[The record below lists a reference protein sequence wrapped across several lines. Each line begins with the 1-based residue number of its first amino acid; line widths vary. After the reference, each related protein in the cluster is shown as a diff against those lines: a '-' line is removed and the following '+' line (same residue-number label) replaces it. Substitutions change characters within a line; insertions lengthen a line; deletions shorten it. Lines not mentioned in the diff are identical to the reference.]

1 MFLNASITILIV
13 FPLSSQTW
21 ALHSLSLIIDSAGPL
36 FYTHVEPTLSLIIM
50 LLLNVPPTHA
60 EVHQSLGRCL
70 NALITT
76 LGPELQGMQSYFC
89 DALRKNRHIKIQL
102 NTNTSQ

>member
-1 MFLNASITILIV
+1 M
-13 FPLSSQTW
+13 
-21 ALHSLSLIIDSAGPL
+21 
-36 FYTHVEPTLSLIIM
+36 HVEPTLSLIIM

-76 LGPELQGMQSYFC
+76 LGPELQGMHSCFLDVLHEKYTY
-89 DALRKNRHIKIQL
+89 KNEF
-102 NTNTSQ
+102 SFYD

>member
-1 MFLNASITILIV
+1 M
-13 FPLSSQTW
+13 
-21 ALHSLSLIIDSAGPL
+21 
-36 FYTHVEPTLSLIIM
+36 HVEPTLSLIIM

-76 LGPELQGMQSYFC
+76 LGPELQGMHSCFLGC
-89 DALRKNRHIKIQL
+89 FSWKNTHIKMSSISMTDS
-102 NTNTSQ
+102 NACH

>member
-1 MFLNASITILIV
+1 MLIP
-13 FPLSSQTW
+13 FKKIFFLSSQTW
-21 ALHSLSLIIDSAGPL
+21 ALHALSLIIDSAGPL
-36 FYTHVEPTLSLIIM
+36 YYMHVEPTLSLIMM

-76 LGPELQGMQSYFC
+76 LGPELQGMHSCFC
-89 DALRKNRHIKIQL
+89 DVLH
-102 NTNTSQ
+102 

>member
-1 MFLNASITILIV
+1 M
-13 FPLSSQTW
+13 
-21 ALHSLSLIIDSAGPL
+21 
-36 FYTHVEPTLSLIIM
+36 HVEPTLSLIIM

-76 LGPELQGMQSYFC
+76 LGPELQGMHSCFC
-89 DALRKNRHIKIQL
+89 DVLHEKYTYKNEFK
-102 NTNTSQ
+102 NY